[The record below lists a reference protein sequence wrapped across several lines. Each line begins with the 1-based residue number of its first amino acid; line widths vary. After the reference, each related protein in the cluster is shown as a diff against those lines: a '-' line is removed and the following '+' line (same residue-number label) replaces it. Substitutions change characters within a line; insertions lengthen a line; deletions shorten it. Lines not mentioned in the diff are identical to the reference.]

1 MKTCNNCKKIKTLSE
16 FNKDKSKRDGL
27 QTFCRE
33 CKQTKDKT
41 YAEKNREAARK
52 RAKDWRK
59 NNLQK
64 AKESCKKWRNE
75 NPEKMAAYKKKW
87 SKENKARKNKLAS
100 EWKKKNSHKVLAN
113 TRSRQALKLNATP
126 AWADKVAIDY
136 IYYAAKVIERVYGT
150 KWHVDHII
158 PLKGKNVCG
167 LHVQNNLQLLAP
179 LDNLKKSNKLGG

>member
-1 MKTCNNCKKIKTLSE
+1 MKKCNTCKETKLYSDFSFKKDSSDGYRHSCKECRRKESKEWYRKNKKRKAKTTRNWYLA
-16 FNKDKSKRDGL
+16 NKDKKD
-27 QTFCRE
+27 E
-33 CKQTKDKT
+33 YNKQWWRNNP
-41 YAEKNREAARK
+41 EK
-52 RAKDWRK
+52 
-59 NNLQK
+59 QK
-64 AKESCKKWRNE
+64 AKIKRFHE
-75 NPEKMAAYKKKW
+75 NNP
-87 SKENKARKNKLAS
+87 
-100 EWKKKNSHKVLAN
+100 HKVSEYNASR
-113 TRSRQALKLNATP
+113 RSQKLNATP

>member
-1 MKTCNNCKKIKTLSE
+1 MKFCWKCKKNKKLTE
-16 FNKDKSKRDGL
+16 FGRNKSKQDGL
-27 QTFCRE
+27 STE
-33 CKQTKDKT
+33 CKPCKRRQDRE
-41 YAEKNREAARK
+41 YAVKNRERIKTRAKKWYEKNKDSLTEEQKQKRRDCCNRYRKIHPDKINSKNRK
-52 RAKDWRK
+52 R
-59 NNLQK
+59 Q
-64 AKESCKKWRNE
+64 
-75 NPEKMAAYKKKW
+75 AA
-87 SKENKARKNKLAS
+87 
-100 EWKKKNSHKVLAN
+100 
-113 TRSRQALKLNATP
+113 KLNATP

>member
-1 MKTCNNCKKIKTLSE
+1 MKTCWK
-16 FNKDKSKRDGL
+16 
-27 QTFCRE
+27 
-33 CKQTKDKT
+33 CKQTKELIEFGPNKSKPDGLSSECRPCKREQDRE
-41 YAEKNREAARK
+41 YAAKNREAARV
-52 RAKDWRK
+52 RAK
-59 NNLQK
+59 
-64 AKESCKKWRNE
+64 KW
-75 NPEKMAAYKKKW
+75 Y
-87 SKENKARKNKLAS
+87 KENKDSFTEEQKQNRKGSYKRYSKRHPDRINS
-100 EWKKKNSHKVLAN
+100 KNRK
-113 TRSRQALKLNATP
+113 RQATKLNATP